1 MNSFQSYKAL
11 RYVLGMYMLAACS
24 DTSSP
29 SNMGTDM
36 TVFDDGVPDASVEQI
51 DESIVSPDL
60 GIEVDSYLTGDPC
73 RPIVPA
79 AATLKPGLQT
89 DGSRLSVNGRV
100 IGPLGTEQ
108 PLEGFPSNVLPHPTA
123 PVVYVTSTSHDD
135 RLLVVLDKTTL
146 EPLQTLNPEDVYAG
160 LALDSRHQ
168 KLYVSGGESS
178 LIFIYA
184 VDDDGLL
191 TLDGTL
197 TAAGHVNYLF
207 LDPMTDSIWFSQW
220 DDAVVQ
226 RINIASDL
234 IDRRIELPSPGWQFA
249 VTDRRLWISMLAHP
263 QLHIINLD
271 ESDVPEPISTLGA
284 VSDLCVLNNYMY
296 AVISDSD
303 GISRLD
309 LDDPTNVTFISL
321 GDELLDENEQPYAN
335 SNANSIICDPVEN
348 RLYVSRGSDNLISV
362 FNALN
367 GDELGL
373 IPTGEYPTKLAH
385 DSSTNTLWLS
395 EGKGGTAPS
404 EGRTG
409 KRVISGFARTLNL
422 NEVDLEQATA
432 TAKNNFIHPK
442 TVFPFEC
449 DGFFPVPTRP
459 DQRTPIEHIILIVKE
474 NKTFD

>member
-1 MNSFQSYKAL
+1 
-11 RYVLGMYMLAACS
+11 
-24 DTSSP
+24 
-29 SNMGTDM
+29 
-36 TVFDDGVPDASVEQI
+36 
-51 DESIVSPDL
+51 
-60 GIEVDSYLTGDPC
+60 
-73 RPIVPA
+73 
-79 AATLKPGLQT
+79 
-89 DGSRLSVNGRV
+89 
-100 IGPLGTEQ
+100 
-108 PLEGFPSNVLPHPTA
+108 
-123 PVVYVTSTSHDD
+123 
-135 RLLVVLDKTTL
+135 
-146 EPLQTLNPEDVYAG
+146 
-160 LALDSRHQ
+160 
-168 KLYVSGGESS
+168 
-178 LIFIYA
+178 
-184 VDDDGLL
+184 
-191 TLDGTL
+191 LDGTL

-321 GDELLDENEQPYAN
+321 GDELLNENEQPYAN

-348 RLYVSRGSDNLISV
+348 RLYVSRGADNLISV

-373 IPTGEYPTKLAH
+373 IPTGEYPTK
-385 DSSTNTLWLS
+385 
-395 EGKGGTAPS
+395 
-404 EGRTG
+404 
-409 KRVISGFARTLNL
+409 
-422 NEVDLEQATA
+422 
-432 TAKNNFIHPK
+432 
-442 TVFPFEC
+442 
-449 DGFFPVPTRP
+449 
-459 DQRTPIEHIILIVKE
+459 
-474 NKTFD
+474 